1 MVGSAADRDDG
12 GMETTTPPSRFRRTN
27 RDKVVAGVAGGLGRY
42 LGVDPVIVRLLFAV
56 AAFVGGIGII
66 AYVLAWVI
74 VPSDDDPALDRG
86 RPFALGG
93 QDAGRVIG
101 ATFVV
106 LAFLALIGD
115 HWWAGDLLFPVGL
128 IAGGI
133 WLLLRSDRPDDGGR
147 PASDVPAPGG
157 TTVGAA
163 PATGAPER
171 PTVEPSWAPPPPQP
185 PTTRTGFP
193 TARATTGAVAL
204 LAGGAGLA
212 AASGADVSIEA
223 ILTACLAVCG
233 AGLLIGAFLGRARS
247 LIALAIPITF
257 LLAATTAIDVP
268 LEGGVGERLHRP
280 QTIAELDD
288 EYRLG
293 AGELVLDLRGLD
305 AGDLRGD
312 TRRVEVSIGAGAMEV
327 FLPAG
332 ATVTGTARAQLG
344 DVDVLGARS
353 HGGDARRHIDV
364 VGAEGGGRIE
374 LDLRVGVGEVV
385 VR

>member
-1 MVGSAADRDDG
+1 MVGWADDREDG

-42 LGVDPVIVRLLFAV
+42 LGVDPVVVRLLFAV
-56 AAFVGGIGII
+56 AVFVGGIGVL

-101 ATFVV
+101 AAFVV

-115 HWWAGDLLFPVGL
+115 HWWAGDLLFPAGL

-133 WLLLRSDRPDDGGR
+133 WLLVRSDRPDDAGR
-147 PASDVPAPGG
+147 PASDVPAPDV
-157 TTVGAA
+157 TTVG
-163 PATGAPER
+163 PATVPGTREHPA
-171 PTVEPSWAPPPPQP
+171 VQASWAPPPPQP
-185 PTTRTGFP
+185 AATRSGFP
-193 TARATTGAVAL
+193 TARATTGVIAL
-204 LAGGAGLA
+204 LAGGLGLA
-212 AASGADVSIEA
+212 AANGADVSIEA

-233 AGLLIGAFLGRARS
+233 AGLLVGAFVGRARA
-247 LIALAIPITF
+247 LIALAIPLTF
-257 LLAATTAIDVP
+257 LLAATTAVDVP
-268 LEGGVGERLHRP
+268 LEGGVGDRLHRP
-280 QTIAELDD
+280 QSVAELED

-305 AGDLRGD
+305 ADDLRGD
-312 TRRVEVSIGAGAMEV
+312 IARVEVSIGAGAMEV
-327 FLPAG
+327 FLPTG

-353 HGGDARRHIDV
+353 KGGDARRRIDV

-374 LDLRVGVGEVV
+374 LDLRVGLGEVV